1 MMLQETQV
9 WSPEQELQLLEEL
22 AEVEAQAFEMEMEIP
37 LPGAGADAERPW
49 VAFWQLPPPDGISS
63 KIRTQPRLARE
74 R

>member
-1 MMLQETQV
+1 MLQEMQV

-37 LPGAGADAERPW
+37 LPSAAMDAERPW
-49 VAFWQLPPPDGISS
+49 VAFWRLPPPDGIPPKS
-63 KIRTQPRLARE
+63 RTQPRLARE